1 MPDTGTPIGCGK
13 RLKTLCSEKEV
24 TWDSNRVSDALNWK
38 NKKQQAG
45 SCEERPEKEQTESW
59 RESPKGQ
66 TKSHQESAEV
76 SPNGLRPSE
85 RSATNELQIF
95 HFPKY
100 TVYPA
105 QSVACR
111 PFPAP

>member
-1 MPDTGTPIGCGK
+1 
-13 RLKTLCSEKEV
+13 V

-38 NKKQQAG
+38 NKKHKKHQAG
-45 SCEERPEKEQTESW
+45 SCEERPEKEQTKIW

-66 TKSHQESAEV
+66 TKSHQESAGV
-76 SPNGLRPSE
+76 SPNGLRRLRPSE

-95 HFPKY
+95 HFPKD

>member
-45 SCEERPEKEQTESW
+45 SCEERPEKEQAESW
-59 RESPKGQ
+59 RESPKRADQ
-66 TKSHQESAEV
+66 KSSGVGRSQSK
-76 SPNGLRPSE
+76 RPE
-85 RSATNELQIF
+85 TF
-95 HFPKY
+95 
-100 TVYPA
+100 
-105 QSVACR
+105 
-111 PFPAP
+111 